1 LLRSARKAK
10 GIIMDPMPSPNSNFD
25 HWTAPDGQPFQM
37 PRPRT
42 LLAKESIE
50 RTDLLGSV
58 GAALVPM
65 PDRPPRNVLLFG
77 PAGGGKT
84 TLVHQVARM
93 LDRRLWMMLG
103 ADTLSASNMVT
114 RACGLCRDEQTG
126 VTRETFKGT
135 ELLAA
140 VAFGG
145 ILFFD
150 EFSRT
155 PEGAL
160 NVLLELLA
168 TRTLTCQ
175 ENGFRFVAHENFAF
189 VAAQNDGAEMLSDAL
204 ADRLIPRIE
213 VPPPSPELLTQWLR
227 KNVPSDQNTW
237 LSAFDEVY
245 AAHAD
250 PGHTTRQ
257 ALGALDYAF
266 RLWSWAGKPR
276 LTAACARQFIERA
289 KVAS

>member
-1 LLRSARKAK
+1 
-10 GIIMDPMPSPNSNFD
+10 MDPMPSINPNFD
-25 HWTAPDGQPFQM
+25 QWTAPDGQPFQM

-42 LLAKESIE
+42 LLAQGSIE
-50 RTDLLGSV
+50 RTDLLGDI

-65 PDRPPRNVLLFG
+65 PDRAPRNLLLFG
-77 PAGGGKT
+77 AVGGGKT

-93 LDRRLWMMLG
+93 LDRPLWMMLG
-103 ADTLSASNMVT
+103 ADTLAASNMVT
-114 RACGLCRDEQTG
+114 RASGVCRDEHTG
-126 VTRETFKGT
+126 VTREIFKGT

-140 VAFGG
+140 VVFGG

-168 TRTLTCQ
+168 SRTLTCQ

-189 VAAQNDGAEMLSDAL
+189 VAAQNDSVEMLSEAL

-213 VPPPSPELLTQWLR
+213 VPPPGRELLTQWLR
-227 KNVPSDQNTW
+227 NHVPTDQNTW

-245 AAHAD
+245 AAH
-250 PGHTTRQ
+250 GNLGRTTRQ

-266 RLWSWAGKPR
+266 RLWSWAGKPI
-276 LTAACARQFIERA
+276 LTSASARQFIERA
-289 KVAS
+289 KIAS